1 MRASAPW
8 LCGKFMLFDH
18 CAQCRRCCHV
28 DAGFPPLEVTLTAK
42 ERGSLGSVCIQTQC
56 EHLGAAGC
64 TLGDTKPLSCKLYPL
79 AFDPKTEVFYYD
91 SDCPLMPQY
100 QLELQQPDSDAS
112 THFAAMN
119 TELQALKNSD
129 RKFLTANYRVD
140 SDYFD
145 LRPLQIKSVLKD

>member
-1 MRASAPW
+1 
-8 LCGKFMLFDH
+8 MLFDH

-56 EHLGAAGC
+56 EHLGDTGC
-64 TLGDTKPLSCKLYPL
+64 TLGHAKPLSCKLYPL

-100 QLELQQPDSDAS
+100 QFELQQPGSDAS
-112 THFAAMN
+112 THFAAMS
-119 TELQALKNSD
+119 TELQSLKKSD
-129 RKFLTANYRVD
+129 RKFLNANYKVD

-145 LRPLQIKSVLKD
+145 LRPLQTKTMLKD

>member
-1 MRASAPW
+1 
-8 LCGKFMLFDH
+8 MLFDH

-56 EHLGAAGC
+56 EHLGDAGC

-79 AFDPKTEVFYYD
+79 AFDPKTEVFFYD

-100 QLELQQPDSDAS
+100 QLELQQPGSDAS

-129 RKFLTANYRVD
+129 RKFLTSNYRVD

-145 LRPLQIKSVLKD
+145 LRPLQTKTMLKD